1 MLVSRAVV
9 VAGIALVCAQI
20 SEAQGRRSSRAR
32 TPSVGPHSH
41 NAEEVRKALR
51 PLAERHRRSVVG
63 VFCAGK
69 RVAFGVVV
77 DAKGQVVTK
86 ASELDGDVEAQLT
99 GSQGR
104 LPAERLGSDDP
115 NDVAL
120 LKVDAK
126 GLKVARFLVKNKT
139 RIGSIVTTVGQ
150 DAMPLVYGVMSVP
163 RHPRK
168 PRPLLGVQ
176 ISKVDEGIRLTR
188 VTRGSAASDAGLKA
202 GDVVTAIG
210 GKRMVEDAEFRAA
223 IVEHDYGEP
232 MKLRVLR
239 DGEELNLVARLKRD
253 SDRHGPISS
262 QERARLWGPL
272 SDVRLGF
279 EEVIQHDSVM
289 TPDQCGTPLVDLD
302 GKVVGLNIARI
313 GRFETVA
320 LTSKVVVAAVRKIR
334 SHSK

>member
-1 MLVSRAVV
+1 MLPRRFLVFL
-9 VAGIALVCAQI
+9 ALTSLGAQGLD
-20 SEAQGRRSSRAR
+20 AQGRRSRA
-32 TPSVGPHSH
+32 PSKSPYSH
-41 NAEEVRKALR
+41 NTEAVREALR
-51 PLAERHRRSVVG
+51 PLADRHRRSVVG

-77 DAKGQVVTK
+77 DARGHVITK
-86 ASELDGDVEAQLT
+86 ASELEGDVEVQLT
-99 GSQGR
+99 GSQDR
-104 LPAERLGSDDP
+104 LPAKVLGSDEP

-120 LKVDAK
+120 LKVEAK
-126 GLKVARFLVKNKT
+126 GLKPAKFLVKNKT
-139 RIGSIVTTVGQ
+139 RIGSIVTTVAQ
-150 DAMPLVYGVMSVP
+150 DVLPLVYGVMSVP

-176 ISKVDEGIRLTR
+176 ISKADEGIRLTR
-188 VTRGSAASDAGLKA
+188 VTKGSAASEAGLKA
-202 GDVVTAIG
+202 GDIVTAIG
-210 GKRMVEDAEFRAA
+210 GKKMVEDPEFRAA

-239 DGEELNLVARLKRD
+239 DGKKLNLVARLKRD

-302 GKVVGLNIARI
+302 GKIVGLNIARI